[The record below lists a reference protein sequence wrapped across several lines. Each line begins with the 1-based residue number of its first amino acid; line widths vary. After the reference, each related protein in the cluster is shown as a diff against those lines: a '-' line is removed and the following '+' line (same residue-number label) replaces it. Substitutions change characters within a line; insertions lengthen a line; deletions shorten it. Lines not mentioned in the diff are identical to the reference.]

1 MSSIASTG
9 SDFRTVGPMRVI
21 SWFVF
26 ALVAA
31 VLVGGFVQ
39 YQQDGYFAELNEAG
53 VKAKTELLLAATLED
68 VITEDRSRLETTVEL
83 YQESN
88 PNFYSFAVADEDGNN
103 LLSWK
108 RTGASSQ
115 PQEVLMFLARSYPL
129 QRSAVPVAFDGE
141 VYGNMIVEW
150 DQSALRAQRDTHTY
164 VMGAV
169 AALLCLVFALIGYHT
184 GRRHG

>member
-1 MSSIASTG
+1 MSSIASTE
-9 SDFRTVGPMRVI
+9 SDYRTVGPMRVTA
-21 SWFVF
+21 WFVF
-26 ALVAA
+26 ALMAA

-39 YQQDGYFAELNEAG
+39 YQEDGYFAALDEAG

-68 VITEDRSRLETTVEL
+68 VITEDRARLETTVEL

-108 RTGASSQ
+108 RTGISK
-115 PQEVLMFLARSYPL
+115 PQKFLMFLARSYPL

-141 VYGNMIVEW
+141 IYGNMIVEW
-150 DQSALRAQRDTHTY
+150 DQSAQRAQRDTHTY
-164 VMGAV
+164 VMGA
-169 AALLCLVFALIGYHT
+169 AAAMLCLVFAPIGYNT

>member
-9 SDFRTVGPMRVI
+9 SDYRTVGPIRVI
-21 SWFVF
+21 AWFVF
-26 ALVAA
+26 ALMAA
-31 VLVGGFVQ
+31 VMVGGFVQ
-39 YQQDGYFAELNEAG
+39 YQQNGYFAELNEAG

-68 VITEDRSRLETTVEL
+68 VITEDRARLETTVEL

-88 PNFYSFAVADEDGNN
+88 PNFYSFTVSDEDGNN

-108 RTGASSQ
+108 RTGASQ
-115 PQEVLMFLARSYPL
+115 PQIFLMFLKRSYPL

-141 VYGNMIVEW
+141 IYGNMIIEW

-169 AALLCLVFALIGYHT
+169 AAMLCLVFALIGYNT